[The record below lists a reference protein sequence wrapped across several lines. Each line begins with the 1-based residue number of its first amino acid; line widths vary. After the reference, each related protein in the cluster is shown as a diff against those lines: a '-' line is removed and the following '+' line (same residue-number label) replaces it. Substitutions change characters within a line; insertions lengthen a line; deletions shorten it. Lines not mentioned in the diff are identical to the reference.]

1 MSVIG
6 IVCEFNPFHNGHK
19 YLIDAVRKDGDTVVC
34 VMSGNFT
41 QRAEPALF
49 EKRYRVISAL
59 KNGADIVLELPFVY
73 ATGTAEIFAKNAVKI
88 LCEFG
93 CDKIAFGMENADGDT
108 LIKAAD
114 TVADESFEKN
124 VEKQL
129 KNDISYPAARELA
142 FKQYGIDFDL
152 NKPNNI
158 LALEYVK
165 ELRKNYP
172 DVGIIPVERKSVEHD
187 SNISVGHFASASLIR
202 DLFGK
207 GEDIKRFIP
216 ENAGDCLDEC
226 EINGEYMLKDSYSI
240 CLQTVLRNKLGEDDG
255 DIAYMTEEL
264 SNRIENALKASK
276 SLDELFDSA
285 KTKRYTHSRVRRAVL
300 SKAFGVRE
308 SDIKISAPYIRLLGF
323 NRCAEAIL
331 GEKSKSSKLPVISSY
346 KQLLALDSDDA
357 RRIAELG
364 IKASDFYNLV
374 LKSPKP
380 CSAEMTRQVI
390 KI

>member
-19 YLIDAVRKDGDTVVC
+19 YLIDTVRNDGDTVVC

-49 EKRYRVISAL
+49 EKRYRVTAAL

-73 ATGTAEIFAKNAVKI
+73 ATGTAEVFARNAVKI

-93 CDKIAFGMENADGDT
+93 CDKIAFGTENADRDA

-114 TVADESFEKN
+114 TVADEGFEKDI
-124 VEKQL
+124 EKQL

-142 FKQYGIDFDL
+142 FKRYGIAFDL
-152 NKPNNI
+152 SKPNNI

-172 DVGIIPVERKSVEHD
+172 AVGIVPVDRKSVEHD
-187 SNISVGHFASASLIR
+187 SIVSFGRYASASLIR
-202 DLFGK
+202 DLFEK
-207 GEDIKRFIP
+207 GESVSNFIP
-216 ENAGDCLDEC
+216 ENAWDCLEEC
-226 EINGEYMLKDSYSI
+226 KENGEYVLKDSYSI
-240 CLQTVLRNKLGEDDG
+240 CLQTVLRNKLGEDG
-255 DIAYMTEEL
+255 GSIAYMTEEL
-264 SNRIENALKASK
+264 SNRIENAVKASN

-300 SKAFGVRE
+300 SKAFGITE
-308 SDIKISAPYIRLLGF
+308 KDIKISAPYIKLLGF
-323 NRCAEAIL
+323 NRRAETVL
-331 GEKSKSSKLPVISSY
+331 GEKSRSSELPVISSY
-346 KQLLALDSDDA
+346 KQLLAIDSDDA
-357 RRIAELG
+357 RSIAQLG
-364 IKASDFYNLV
+364 IRASDFYNLV
-374 LKSPKP
+374 IKSPKS
-380 CSAEMTRQVI
+380 CSTEMTAQVI

>member
-19 YLIDAVRKDGDTVVC
+19 YLIDAVKKDGDTVVC

-49 EKRYRVISAL
+49 EKKYRVTAAL

-93 CDKIAFGMENADGDT
+93 CDKIAFGMENADSNT

-114 TVADESFEKN
+114 TVDDESFEKN

-142 FKQYGIDFDL
+142 FKQYGLDFDL

-172 DVGIIPVERKSVEHD
+172 DVSFIPVERKSVEHD
-187 SNISVGHFASASLIR
+187 SDVSVGRYASASLIR
-202 DLFGK
+202 ALFEK
-207 GEDIKRFIP
+207 GESISAFIP
-216 ENAGDCLDEC
+216 ENAWDCLEEC
-226 EINGEYMLKDSYSI
+226 KENGEYMLKDSYSI
-240 CLQTVLRNKLGEDDG
+240 CLQTVLRNRLDEDG
-255 DIAYMTEEL
+255 GNIAYMTEEL
-264 SNRIENALKASK
+264 SNRIENALKNSK

-300 SKAFGVRE
+300 SKAFGVTE
-308 SDIKISAPYIRLLGF
+308 NDIKISAPYIRLLGF
-323 NRCAEAIL
+323 NRRAEAVL
-331 GEKSKSSKLPVISSY
+331 GERSKSSSLPVISSY
-346 KQLLALDSDDA
+346 KQLIALDSADA
-357 RRIAELG
+357 RRIAQLG
-364 IKASDFYNLV
+364 IKASDFYNLII
-374 LKSPKP
+374 KSPKS
-380 CSAEMTRQVI
+380 CSTEITRQVI
-390 KI
+390 KM

>member
-49 EKRYRVISAL
+49 EKKYRVTAAL

-93 CDKIAFGMENADGDT
+93 CDKIAFGMENADSNA

-114 TVADESFEKN
+114 TVADESFEKS

-152 NKPNNI
+152 SKPNNI

-165 ELRKNYP
+165 VLRKNYP
-172 DVGIIPVERKSVEHD
+172 DVSFIPVERKSVEHD
-187 SNISVGHFASASLIR
+187 SDVSVGRYASASLIR
-202 DLFGK
+202 AMFEK
-207 GEDIKRFIP
+207 GESISAFIP
-216 ENAGDCLDEC
+216 ENAWDCLEEC
-226 EINGEYMLKDSYSI
+226 KENGEYVLGDSYSI
-240 CLQTVLRNKLGEDDG
+240 CLQTVLRNKLGEDG
-255 DIAYMTEEL
+255 GNIAYMTEEL
-264 SNRIENALKASK
+264 SNRIENALKTSK

-300 SKAFGVRE
+300 SKAFGVTE
-308 SDIKISAPYIRLLGF
+308 NDIKISAPYIRLLGF
-323 NRCAEAIL
+323 NRRAEAVL
-331 GEKSKSSKLPVISSY
+331 GERSRSSSLPMISSY
-346 KQLLALDSDDA
+346 KQLLALESADA
-357 RRIAELG
+357 ARVAELG
-364 IKASDFYNLV
+364 LRASDFYNLV
-374 LKSPKP
+374 LKTPKS
-380 CSAEMTRQVI
+380 CSTEMTRPII